1 MTLPTHYAILLIM
14 KATTEQL
21 KADYEK
27 EYTRT
32 SGKTITVFKK
42 GGWWIIDSELFGESK
57 RREKDLIECLNR
69 LKSRPDFSAKEEYL
83 LASKG
88 Q

>member
-1 MTLPTHYAILLIM
+1 M

-21 KADYEK
+21 KADYER

-42 GGWWIIDSELFGESK
+42 GGWWILSGGLFGEHK

-69 LKSRPDFSAKEEYL
+69 LKFRSDFSSASKEQYL

>member
-1 MTLPTHYAILLIM
+1 M
-14 KATTEQL
+14 KVTTEQL

-27 EYTRT
+27 EYART
-32 SGKTITVFKK
+32 SGKTINVFKK
-42 GGWWIIDSELFGESK
+42 GGWWTVGGGLFGESK

-69 LKSRPDFSAKEEYL
+69 LKSRPNSAKEEYL